1 MSGTGLL
8 SPSRTFFIFCLICL
22 LSGHNINRH
31 VENLRNLQ
39 NGIDMFARCR
49 REMMGGTAFAPAGH
63 ELPRSAGKR
72 VLMFVSPKERML
84 PSSFTSS
91 ATTNLNF
98 LSTDITDFYL
108 IPILITNMPLSQNYS

>member
-39 NGIDMFARCR
+39 NGIDMSARCR
-49 REMMGGTAFAPAGH
+49 REMMGGTTFAPAGH

-72 VLMFVSPKERML
+72 VLMFVSPKERIL

-108 IPILITNMPLSQNYS
+108 ISILITNMPLSQNYS